1 MQLLQTQLSDSK
13 QKVDQLESELLES
26 KQKIDQLE
34 SEMIKLQENNRTLE
48 VSVQVEYTVKVYY
61 CY

>member
-13 QKVDQLESELLES
+13 QKVDQFES
-26 KQKIDQLE
+26 Q
-34 SEMIKLQENNRTLE
+34 MIKLQENNRTLE
-48 VSVQVEYTVKVYY
+48 VSVQVEYAVKVYY